1 MKAAQIAFKAG
12 LPLLVLVVSATI
24 AFHTIAN
31 RPEPQR
37 RSQPIAIPEVEVI
50 SLERTSYRVIAKT
63 RGTVQPRTESTL
75 IPEVSGRIVEVSSN
89 FRAGEFFEAG
99 DVLLRIDPR
108 DYESEA
114 EISAAEL
121 IQARMTLAEE
131 QARGDQAARE
141 WQRLGEPGE
150 PDALVLR
157 KPQMTSARA
166 AVQRAQAR
174 LAQTRLAVERT
185 QIVAPY
191 AGRVL
196 EKNAD
201 LGQYVSTGTVLA
213 KIYAVDYVEVRLPLS
228 NRQLEYVDVPEFYRS
243 DEQREHRSG
252 PPVRLSARIGRQV
265 HAWEG
270 RLVRAEGTID
280 THSRQLFVIAQVDNP
295 YAKGAEN
302 RAPLK
307 VGQFVEAAVEGQVLK
322 DVFVI
327 PRDALRAGESV
338 MLLNSDQRLQSR
350 PVQILWSDEENAVI
364 GDGLSEGERLV
375 LTALGPGMEGTEVR
389 LAGTAEKQRNNEPR
403 GDQNPA
409 GRSRPKP
416 EGRPAS

>member
-12 LPLLVLVVSATI
+12 LPLLVLVVTATI

-37 RSQPIAIPEVEVI
+37 RSKPIAIPEVEVM
-50 SLERTSYRVIAKT
+50 SLERESYRVTAKT

-75 IPEVSGRIVEVSSN
+75 IPEVSGRIVEVSPK
-89 FRAGEFFEAG
+89 FRTGEFFEVG
-99 DVLLRIDPR
+99 DLLLRIDPR
-108 DYESEA
+108 DYESEVG
-114 EISAAEL
+114 ISAAEL
-121 IQARMTLAEE
+121 TQARMTLAEE
-131 QARGDQAARE
+131 QARGNQAARE
-141 WQRLGEPGE
+141 WQRLGESGE

-157 KPQMTSARA
+157 KPQLTSARA
-166 AVQRAQAR
+166 AVRRAQAR

-185 QIVAPY
+185 RIIAPY

-228 NRQLEYVDVPEFYRS
+228 NRHLEFVAVPEFYRS
-243 DEQREHRSG
+243 DEQHKRQPG
-252 PPVRLSARIGRQV
+252 PSVRLTARIGRQV
-265 HAWEG
+265 HTWEG

-295 YAKGAEN
+295 YEKGTEN
-302 RAPLK
+302 RPPLK
-307 VGQFVEAAVEGQVLK
+307 VGQFVEATVEGKTLER
-322 DVFVI
+322 VFVI
-327 PRDALRAGESV
+327 PRGALRAGNSV
-338 MLLNSDQRLQSR
+338 MLLSSDQRLQSR
-350 PVQILWSDEENAVI
+350 AVQLLWSDEENAVI
-364 GDGLSEGERLV
+364 GDGLTEGERIV

-389 LAGTAEKQRNNEPR
+389 LAGNAKEKRDTGPR
-403 GDQNPA
+403 GD
-409 GRSRPKP
+409 RSPDASFGTKVK
-416 EGRPAS
+416 GKPAS